1 MFKDGLKVVI
11 LIAGLGLLALI
22 LKIFLLPIFLADT
35 VIDSGKGVVQKTLN
49 PDNVIANYEWFK
61 QQYNDYLAL
70 KEKISAA
77 EISYNSFKDELPKD
91 RKEWTF
97 EDKNELS
104 RLKSIS
110 DGLKYQI
117 KDIVSQYNAK
127 SAMQN
132 RSLFKTKDLPEI
144 LN

>member
-144 LN
+144 LI